1 MRFQY
6 DLRFN
11 NRLKS
16 PSIEKSDPY
25 DQLTWQ
31 SGLNLLQYS
40 LLPILSQQIKT
51 LSRLLPQPLDI
62 CRDDTPLELE
72 MILKLQVKIDHTL
85 SQITEF
91 VAVICPRPPG
101 VPAQTDDNHLEDSKE
116 SCSQGLLVKI
126 INLNQDIC
134 TLFDDSSQLIKG
146 INYRGWVTRYTG
158 WIKKSIKAMIGWLKR
173 SEFHHIQHQ
182 WEVEVDRMDGILAKL
197 TKLINPTI
205 TKPVEEEGEEKKNVE
220 EEEDQFEL
228 KDLSEPAIKLAH
240 SAMPIIKLSRLFFKK
255 LSRIGNYK
263 FSVEKFT
270 EMSSNQLW
278 RLERS
283 AADISHSI
291 IKLTKEIIQV
301 DVNDQAHGN
310 PLFPPASALTQTV
323 EDLHPIFDSSILMII
338 LYVVPLIDT
347 SPQDHHSLSQS
358 DIDLKTCKRLSPR
371 AAGAKPSDK
380 AANAKPADAKP
391 ANMKAADAKPSD
403 KPADTTQIDAKLA
416 DSSAAGAD
424 MTDEEA
430 D

>member
-1 MRFQY
+1 
-6 DLRFN
+6 
-11 NRLKS
+11 
-16 PSIEKSDPY
+16 
-25 DQLTWQ
+25 
-31 SGLNLLQYS
+31 
-40 LLPILSQQIKT
+40 
-51 LSRLLPQPLDI
+51 
-62 CRDDTPLELE
+62 
-72 MILKLQVKIDHTL
+72 
-85 SQITEF
+85 
-91 VAVICPRPPG
+91 
-101 VPAQTDDNHLEDSKE
+101 
-116 SCSQGLLVKI
+116 
-126 INLNQDIC
+126 
-134 TLFDDSSQLIKG
+134 
-146 INYRGWVTRYTG
+146 
-158 WIKKSIKAMIGWLKR
+158 MIGWLKR

-205 TKPVEEEGEEKKNVE
+205 TKPVEEEGEEKKKYT
-220 EEEDQFEL
+220 
-228 KDLSEPAIKLAH
+228 KDTHQTRSLGHANH
-240 SAMPIIKLSRLFFKK
+240 QIIKTIFKK

-338 LYVVPLIDT
+338 HYVVPLIDT

-358 DIDLKTCKRLSPR
+358 DIDLKTWLVDWNNLILTATQNLIHALHTFARLSPR

>member
-1 MRFQY
+1 
-6 DLRFN
+6 
-11 NRLKS
+11 
-16 PSIEKSDPY
+16 
-25 DQLTWQ
+25 
-31 SGLNLLQYS
+31 
-40 LLPILSQQIKT
+40 
-51 LSRLLPQPLDI
+51 
-62 CRDDTPLELE
+62 

-205 TKPVEEEGEEKKNVE
+205 TKPVEEEGEEKKKYTKDTVE

-338 LYVVPLIDT
+338 HYVVPLIDT

-358 DIDLKTCKRLSPR
+358 DIDLKTWLVDWNNLILTATQNLIHALHTFARSAHKRLSPR